1 MTGFQAAGSGDAGL
15 LGDAGLQGDAGLLS
29 PVSASP
35 LVAALTGDRAVLAA
49 ILAVEAG
56 WAAVLEQHDLAPAG
70 SAAVVAHA
78 ADASRY
84 DVADIARRS
93 QGGGNP
99 VIPLLADLRTQVR
112 GLDTAGVGADGVGA
126 AKAVHTSLT
135 SQDVLDTAL
144 MLVARNTVEALLADV
159 KGTTAALARL
169 AEQHADTLC
178 VGRSLTQHS
187 LPFTFGLRTAQWF
200 HGLAAAGRR
209 LEALELPV
217 QFGGA
222 AGTLAAGTVLT
233 STAGLTPG
241 SAAGRLATD
250 PFALSDA
257 LAIQLGL
264 AAAPAPWHTNRLAV
278 TSLGDALAAVV
289 DASGKIAADVLFLSR
304 PEVAEV
310 AEPRAP
316 GRGVSSA
323 MPQKQNPVLSVLVR
337 SAALQA
343 PGLAAQL
350 HLAAA
355 TFNDER
361 PDGAWHTE
369 WPALRQ
375 LLALALGAAGHLREL
390 AEGLQVFP
398 DGMRRNLDLSGPL
411 LLSEG
416 VSAAVAQLLSVS
428 GPGANGAGPAG
439 TGADGKQQLQAVVD
453 KTLQAPAAEQAA
465 TYRKLLREAVPAD
478 KLSDERLEELLDP
491 ASYLGQAAE
500 ILRRILAAFPDFAG
514 ASTPAASNPAASTPT
529 ASTEP
534 DGNGDSR
541 G

>member
-1 MTGFQAAGSGDAGL
+1 MTSFETAGMDASGPSSGAD
-15 LGDAGLQGDAGLLS
+15 GDVGLLS
-29 PVSASP
+29 PVSVSP

-56 WAAVLEQHDLAPAG
+56 WAAVLEKAALAPAG
-70 SAAVVAHA
+70 SAAVVARA

-84 DVADIARRS
+84 DVADIALRA

-99 VIPLLADLRTQVR
+99 VIPLLADLRARVKA
-112 GLDTAGVGADGVGA
+112 LDAGDAGAAGSGAHSVGALR
-126 AKAVHTSLT
+126 AVHTSLT
-135 SQDVLDTAL
+135 SQDVLDSAL
-144 MLVARNTVEALLADV
+144 MLLARNTVSAVLADV
-159 KGTTAALARL
+159 KGTTVALARL

-187 LPFTFGLRTAQWF
+187 LPFTFGLKAAQWF
-200 HGLAAAGRR
+200 HGLAAAARR
-209 LEALELPV
+209 LESLELPV
-217 QFGGA
+217 QTGGA
-222 AGTLAAGTVLT
+222 AGTLAAATVLT
-233 STAGLTPG
+233 AGTASNPFGL
-241 SAAGRLATD
+241 ADELA
-250 PFALSDA
+250 SR
-257 LAIQLGL
+257 LGL
-264 AAAPAPWHTNRLAV
+264 AAAVAPWHTNRLAV
-278 TSLGDALAAVV
+278 TSLADSLAGVV
-289 DASGKIAADVLFLSR
+289 DALGKIAADVLFLSR
-304 PEVAEV
+304 PEVAEL

-343 PGLAAQL
+343 PALAAQL

-355 TFNDER
+355 NFNDER

-375 LLALALGAAGHLREL
+375 LLRLALGAAGHAREL

-416 VSAAVAQLLSVS
+416 VSAVAPLLEVNEL
-428 GPGANGAGPAG
+428 GE
-439 TGADGKQQLQAVVD
+439 DGKQQLQSVVD
-453 KTLQAPAAEQAA
+453 RTLQAPAADQAGS
-465 TYRKLLREAVPAD
+465 YRRLLREAVPAA
-478 KLSDERLEELLDP
+478 KLSDAELEVLLDP

-500 ILRRILAAFPDFAG
+500 ISRRILAAFPDYAHP
-514 ASTPAASNPAASTPT
+514 STA
-529 ASTEP
+529 P
-534 DGNGDSR
+534 DGNGASR

>member
-1 MTGFQAAGSGDAGL
+1 MNGDV
-15 LGDAGLQGDAGLLS
+15 GLLS

-35 LVAALTGDRAVLAA
+35 LVAALAGDRAVLAA

-70 SAAVVAHA
+70 SAAMVAHA

-84 DVADIARRS
+84 DLAGISRRA

-99 VIPLLADLRTQVR
+99 VIPLLADLRAQVKA
-112 GLDTAGVGADGVGA
+112 LDTGGVGA

-144 MLVARNTVEALLADV
+144 MLVARNTVAALLADV
-159 KGTTAALARL
+159 KGTTRALSRL
-169 AEQHADTLC
+169 AQRYADTLC

-187 LPFTFGLRTAQWF
+187 LPFTFGLRAAQWF
-200 HGLAAAGRR
+200 HGLAAAARR

-222 AGTLAAGTVLT
+222 AGTLAAGSVLT
-233 STAGLTPG
+233 SG
-241 SAAGRLATD
+241 SATD

-257 LAIQLGL
+257 LATQLGL
-264 AAAPAPWHTNRLAV
+264 AGAPAPWHTNRLAV
-278 TSLGDALAAVV
+278 TSLGDAVASVV
-289 DASGKIAADVLFLSR
+289 DALGKIAADVLFLSR

-375 LLALALGAAGHLREL
+375 LLALALGAAGPIREL

-416 VSAAVAQLLSVS
+416 VSAAVAPLL
-428 GPGANGAGPAG
+428 PAG
-439 TGADGKQQLQAVVD
+439 EAGLDGKQQLQAVVD
-453 KTLQAPAAEQAA
+453 KTLQSPVAEQAA
-465 TYRKLLREAVPAD
+465 TYRRLLREAVPAD
-478 KLSDERLEELLDP
+478 TLSDTQLEELLDP
-491 ASYLGQAAE
+491 ANYLGQAAG
-500 ILRRILAAFPDFAG
+500 ISRRILAAFPEFAL
-514 ASTPAASNPAASTPT
+514 T
-529 ASTEP
+529 STEP

>member
-1 MTGFQAAGSGDAGL
+1 VTGFQAAGDF
-15 LGDAGLQGDAGLLS
+15 GLLS

-35 LVAALTGDRAVLAA
+35 LVTALTGDRAVLAA

-56 WAAVLEQHDLAPAG
+56 WAAVLEQHGLAPAG
-70 SAAVVAHA
+70 SAAVVAHS

-84 DVADIARRS
+84 DLADISRRAE
-93 QGGGNP
+93 GGGNP
-99 VIPLLADLRTQVR
+99 VIPLLADLRTQVKA
-112 GLDTAGVGADGVGA
+112 LDTAGVGA

-187 LPFTFGLRTAQWF
+187 LPFTFGLRAAQWF
-200 HGLAAAGRR
+200 HGLAAAARR

-233 STAGLTPG
+233 SG
-241 SAAGRLATD
+241 SASD

-257 LAIQLGL
+257 LASQLGL

-278 TSLGDALAAVV
+278 TSLGDAVASVV
-289 DASGKIAADVLFLSR
+289 DALGKIAADVLFLSR

-337 SAALQA
+337 SAALQS

-369 WPALRQ
+369 WPSLRQ
-375 LLALALGAAGHLREL
+375 LLALALGAAGHTREL

-416 VSAAVAQLLSVS
+416 VSAAVAPLL
-428 GPGANGAGPAG
+428 PAG
-439 TGADGKQQLQAVVD
+439 EAGAAGSTGDGKQQLQAVVD
-453 KTLQAPAAEQAA
+453 KTLLAPPAEQAA
-465 TYRKLLREAVPAD
+465 TYRRLLREAVPAD
-478 KLSDERLEELLDP
+478 RLSDARLEELLDP
-491 ASYLGQAAE
+491 ASYLGQAAA
-500 ILRRILAAFPDFAG
+500 ISRRILAAFPDFAL
-514 ASTPAASNPAASTPT
+514 T
-529 ASTEP
+529 STES
-534 DGNGDSR
+534 DRNGESR
-541 G
+541 A

>member
-1 MTGFQAAGSGDAGL
+1 MTGFQAAGAGGLHGDAAL
-15 LGDAGLQGDAGLLS
+15 YGDVGLLS

-84 DVADIARRS
+84 DLADIARRA

-99 VIPLLADLRTQVR
+99 VIPLLADLRAQVKA
-112 GLDTAGVGADGVGA
+112 LDTAGAGVGA

-144 MLVARNTVEALLADV
+144 MVVARNTVEALLADV

-187 LPFTFGLRTAQWF
+187 LPFTFGLRAAQWF
-200 HGLAAAGRR
+200 HGLAAGARR

-233 STAGLTPG
+233 SG
-241 SAAGRLATD
+241 STTD

-257 LAIQLGL
+257 LAGQLGL
-264 AAAPAPWHTNRLAV
+264 TAAPAPWHTSRPAV
-278 TSLGDALAAVV
+278 TSLGDAVAAVV
-289 DASGKIAADVLFLSR
+289 DALGKIAADILFLSR

-375 LLALALGAAGHLREL
+375 LLALALGAAGHMREL

-416 VSAAVAQLLSVS
+416 VSAAVAPLLPA
-428 GPGANGAGPAG
+428 GGNGTPGAGL
-439 TGADGKQQLQAVVD
+439 DGKQQLQAVVD
-453 KTLQAPAAEQAA
+453 KTLQEPPAEQAA
-465 TYRKLLREAVPAD
+465 TYRRLLREAVPVD
-478 KLSDERLEELLDP
+478 RLSDAELEELLNP

-500 ILRRILAAFPDFAG
+500 ISRRILAAFPDFAL
-514 ASTPAASNPAASTPT
+514 T
-529 ASTEP
+529 STEP